1 MPQQTANSTLVKELP
16 GTVIPLGIAVLDYSF
31 KGTNQIYVKFVHEE
45 GDTSQS
51 AEFKCSANPRDVTFS
66 FATWMN
72 GYHHAHLR
80 KDTKGREGWQIKCNQ
95 SNVRRCVNC
104 HGLGFTWVTK
114 AAVPQPAVPNAD
126 QEDQERRAA

>member
-1 MPQQTANSTLVKELP
+1 MIFILSVLAVIAICIFGELCFLWRIHVTDDLFWVTRQFGHRNLNKVKCPICGGTGVQWLAGGMWRILP
-16 GTVIPLGIAVLDYSF
+16 
-31 KGTNQIYVKFVHEE
+31 K
-45 GDTSQS
+45 
-51 AEFKCSANPRDVTFS
+51 
-66 FATWMN
+66 
-72 GYHHAHLR
+72 HLR